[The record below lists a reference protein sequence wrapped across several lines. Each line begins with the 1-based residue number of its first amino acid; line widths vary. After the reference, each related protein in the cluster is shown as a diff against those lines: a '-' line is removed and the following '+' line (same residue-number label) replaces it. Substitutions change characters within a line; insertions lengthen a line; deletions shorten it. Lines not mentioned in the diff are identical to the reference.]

1 MKEIIKRYLT
11 SESVTEGHPDKVC
24 DKIADTILDA
34 YLAQDKNAHVAC
46 EVVATTNYV
55 LVMGEV
61 TANAK
66 VDVEKIVRETVAA
79 IGYNDKALGFNAN
92 DLEVEIRLNHQSPDI
107 AMGVGDDEGA
117 GDQGMMF
124 GFACSDTEELMPAPI
139 MYSHKLTKRLA
150 DLRKNNVV
158 SFLRP
163 DGKAQVTAEYEN
175 DVLKRIDNVVVSTQH
190 DETIST
196 EDLRKYVKEEV
207 IKKVIPGHLL
217 DENTKYFINPTGRFV
232 IGGPTGD
239 SGLTGRKIIVDTYG
253 SACHNGGGA
262 FSGKDPSKVDRSAA
276 YACRYIAKNLVASG
290 IIDKVEVGMS
300 YAIGVAEPTSIMI
313 ETFGK
318 DFKYNL
324 TKSDL
329 DTMIRSIFYTK
340 PKDIIEKLDLREPFY
355 SKTTNYGHFG
365 RDSFSWEKTDKVKEI
380 LNYIEKIN
388 KNL

>member
-66 VDVEKIVRETVAA
+66 VDVEKIVRETVAE

-124 GFACSDTEELMPAPI
+124 GFACRDTEELMPAPI
-139 MYSHKLTKRLA
+139 MYSHKLTKKLA

-158 SFLRP
+158 TFLRP

-190 DETIST
+190 DETINT

-207 IKKVIPGHLL
+207 IKKVIPAHLL

-324 TKSDL
+324 SKSDVA
-329 DTMIRSIFYTK
+329 TMIRSIFYTK
-340 PKDIIEKLDLREPFY
+340 PKDIIEKLDLREPIY

-365 RDSFSWEKTDKVKEI
+365 RDGFSWEKTDKVKEI

>member
-1 MKEIIKRYLT
+1 MKEIIKKYLT

-46 EVVATTNYV
+46 EVVATTNFV

-66 VDVEKIVRETVAA
+66 VDVEKKVRETVAE
-79 IGYNDKALGFNAN
+79 IGYNDKALGFNAD
-92 DLEVEIRLNHQSPDI
+92 DLEVEIRLNEQSPDI

-124 GFACSDTEELMPAPI
+124 GFACNDTEELMPAPI

-150 DLRKNNVV
+150 DLRKNSVV
-158 SFLRP
+158 TFLRP

-196 EDLRKYVKEEV
+196 EDLRKFVKEEV
-207 IKKVIPGHLL
+207 IEKVIPSHLL
-217 DENTKYFINPTGRFV
+217 DEKTKYFINPTGRFV

-324 TKSDL
+324 SKSDVA
-329 DTMIRSIFYTK
+329 TMIRSIFYTK
-340 PKDIIEKLDLREPFY
+340 PKDIIEKLDLREPIY

-365 RDSFSWEKTDKVKEI
+365 RDGFSWEKTDKVKEI

>member
-79 IGYNDKALGFNAN
+79 IGYNDKALGFNAS
-92 DLEVEIRLNHQSPDI
+92 DLEIEIRLNQQSPDI

-124 GFACSDTEELMPAPI
+124 GFACRDTEELMPAPI

-190 DETIST
+190 DESIST

-207 IKKVIPGHLL
+207 IKKVIPAHLL

-324 TKSDL
+324 TKSDV

-340 PKDIIEKLDLREPFY
+340 PKDIIEKLDLREPIY

-365 RDSFSWEKTDKVKEI
+365 RSGFSWEKTDKVKEI
-380 LNYIEKIN
+380 LNYIEKTN

>member
-1 MKEIIKRYLT
+1 MEKEIKFLT

-24 DKIADTILDA
+24 DKIADSILDE

-46 EVVATTNYV
+46 EVVATTDFV

-61 TANAK
+61 SANASVNIEK
-66 VDVEKIVRETVAA
+66 VVRDTVAE
-79 IGYNDKALGFNAN
+79 IGYTDPKLGFS
-92 DLEVEIRLNHQSPDI
+92 DKSLEVEIRLNQQSPDI

-124 GFACSDTEELMPAPI
+124 GLACKDTEELMPAPI

-175 DVLKRIDNVVVSTQH
+175 DKLKRIDNVVVSTQH

-207 IKKVIPGHLL
+207 IKKVIPAHLL

-324 TKSDL
+324 SKSDVA
-329 DTMIRSIFYTK
+329 TMIRSIFYTK
-340 PKDIIEKLDLREPFY
+340 PKDIIEKLDLREPIY

-365 RDSFSWEKTDKVKEI
+365 RSGFSWEKTDKVKEI

>member
-66 VDVEKIVRETVAA
+66 VDVEKIVRETVAE

-92 DLEVEIRLNHQSPDI
+92 DLEIEIRLNHQSPDI

-124 GFACSDTEELMPAPI
+124 GFACRDTEELMPAPI
-139 MYSHKLTKRLA
+139 IYSHKLTKRLA

-207 IKKVIPGHLL
+207 IKKVIPAHLL

-324 TKSDL
+324 SKSDVA
-329 DTMIRSIFYTK
+329 TMIRSIFYTK
-340 PKDIIEKLDLREPFY
+340 PKDIIEKLDLREPIY

-365 RDSFSWEKTDKVKEI
+365 HSGFSWEKTDKVKEI
-380 LNYIEKIN
+380 LDYIEKTN

>member
-66 VDVEKIVRETVAA
+66 VDVEKIVRETVAE

-124 GFACSDTEELMPAPI
+124 GFACRDTEELMPAPI

-207 IKKVIPGHLL
+207 IKKVIPAHLL

-324 TKSDL
+324 SKSDVS
-329 DTMIRSIFYTK
+329 TMIRSIFYTK
-340 PKDIIEKLDLREPFY
+340 PKDIIEKLDLREPIY

-365 RDSFSWEKTDKVKEI
+365 RDGFSWEKTDKVKEI
-380 LNYIEKIN
+380 LDYIEKIN

>member
-1 MKEIIKRYLT
+1 M
-11 SESVTEGHPDKVC
+11 
-24 DKIADTILDA
+24 
-34 YLAQDKNAHVAC
+34 
-46 EVVATTNYV
+46 
-55 LVMGEV
+55 
-61 TANAK
+61 
-66 VDVEKIVRETVAA
+66 
-79 IGYNDKALGFNAN
+79 
-92 DLEVEIRLNHQSPDI
+92 
-107 AMGVGDDEGA
+107 
-117 GDQGMMF
+117 
-124 GFACSDTEELMPAPI
+124 
-139 MYSHKLTKRLA
+139 
-150 DLRKNNVV
+150 
-158 SFLRP
+158 
-163 DGKAQVTAEYEN
+163 
-175 DVLKRIDNVVVSTQH
+175 
-190 DETIST
+190 
-196 EDLRKYVKEEV
+196 
-207 IKKVIPGHLL
+207 
-217 DENTKYFINPTGRFV
+217 

-324 TKSDL
+324 SKSDVA
-329 DTMIRSIFYTK
+329 TMIRSIFYTK
-340 PKDIIEKLDLREPFY
+340 PKDIIEKLDLREPIY

-365 RDSFSWEKTDKVKEI
+365 RDGFSWEKTDKVKEI

>member
-66 VDVEKIVRETVAA
+66 VDVEKIVRETVAE

-124 GFACSDTEELMPAPI
+124 GFACRDTEELMPAPI

-207 IKKVIPGHLL
+207 IKKVIPAHLL

-290 IIDKVEVGMS
+290 IIDKVEIGMS

-324 TKSDL
+324 SKSDVA
-329 DTMIRSIFYTK
+329 TMIRSIFYTK
-340 PKDIIEKLDLREPFY
+340 PKEIIEKLDLREPIY

-365 RDSFSWEKTDKVKEI
+365 RDGFSWEKTDKVKEI
-380 LNYIEKIN
+380 LNYIEKTN

>member
-34 YLAQDKNAHVAC
+34 YLMQDKNAHVAC
-46 EVVATTNYV
+46 EVVATTNFV

-61 TANAK
+61 SANAK
-66 VDVEKIVRETVAA
+66 VDIDALVRDTVAE
-79 IGYNDKALGFNAN
+79 IGYNDKALGFNAA
-92 DLEVEIRLNHQSPDI
+92 DLEVEMRLNQQSSDI

-124 GFACSDTEELMPAPI
+124 GFASNETEELMPAPI
-139 MYSHKLTKRLA
+139 IYSHKLTKRLA
-150 DLRKNNVV
+150 DLRKENVV
-158 SFLRP
+158 KFLRP

-190 DETIST
+190 DESITT
-196 EDLRKYVKEEV
+196 DDLRKFVKEEV
-207 IKKVIPGHLL
+207 IKKVIPEALL

-324 TKSDL
+324 TKTDVAK
-329 DTMIRSIFYTK
+329 MIRSIFYTK
-340 PKDIIEKLDLREPFY
+340 PKDIINGLNLREPIY
-355 SKTTNYGHFG
+355 ANTTNYGHFG
-365 RDSFSWEKTDKVKEI
+365 RSGFSWEKTDKVKEI
-380 LNYIEKIN
+380 LNYIEKTN
-388 KNL
+388 RNL

>member
-1 MKEIIKRYLT
+1 MKEIIKKYLT

-46 EVVATTNYV
+46 EVVATTNFV

-66 VDVEKIVRETVAA
+66 VDVEKIVRETVAE
-79 IGYNDKALGFNAN
+79 IGYNDKALGFNVD
-92 DLEVEIRLNHQSPDI
+92 DLEVEIRLNEQSPDI

-150 DLRKNNVV
+150 DLRKNNEV

-196 EDLRKYVKEEV
+196 EDLRKFVKEEV
-207 IKKVIPGHLL
+207 IEKVIPAHLL
-217 DENTKYFINPTGRFV
+217 DENTKYYINPTGRFV

-324 TKSDL
+324 SKSDVA
-329 DTMIRSIFYTK
+329 TMIRSIFYTK
-340 PKDIIEKLDLREPFY
+340 PKDIIEKLDLREPIY

-365 RDSFSWEKTDKVKEI
+365 RDGFSWEKTDKVKEI

>member
-11 SESVTEGHPDKVC
+11 SESVTEGNPDKVC

-66 VDVEKIVRETVAA
+66 VDVEKIVRETVAE

-124 GFACSDTEELMPAPI
+124 GFACRDTEELMPAPI

-207 IKKVIPGHLL
+207 IKKVIPARLL

-290 IIDKVEVGMS
+290 IIDKVEVGLS

-324 TKSDL
+324 SKSDVA
-329 DTMIRSIFYTK
+329 TMIRSIFYTK
-340 PKDIIEKLDLREPFY
+340 PKDIIEKLDLREPIY

-365 RDSFSWEKTDKVKEI
+365 RSAFSWEKIDKVKEI

>member
-66 VDVEKIVRETVAA
+66 VDVEKIVRETVAE

-124 GFACSDTEELMPAPI
+124 GFACRDTEELMPAPI

-150 DLRKNNVV
+150 ELRKNNVV

-207 IKKVIPGHLL
+207 IKKVIPAHLL

-324 TKSDL
+324 SKSDVA
-329 DTMIRSIFYTK
+329 TMIRSIFYTK
-340 PKDIIEKLDLREPFY
+340 PKDIIEKLDLREPIY

-365 RDSFSWEKTDKVKEI
+365 RDGFSWEKTDKVKEI
-380 LNYIEKIN
+380 LNYIEKTN

>member
-1 MKEIIKRYLT
+1 MKEIIKKYLT

-66 VDVEKIVRETVAA
+66 VDVEKIVRETVAE

-124 GFACSDTEELMPAPI
+124 GFACRDTEELMPAPI

-150 DLRKNNVV
+150 DLRKNSVV
-158 SFLRP
+158 TFLRP

-196 EDLRKYVKEEV
+196 EDLRKFVKEEV
-207 IKKVIPGHLL
+207 IEKVIPSHLL
-217 DENTKYFINPTGRFV
+217 DEKTKYFINPTGRFV

-290 IIDKVEVGMS
+290 IIDQVEVGMS

-324 TKSDL
+324 SKSDVA
-329 DTMIRSIFYTK
+329 TMIRSIFYTK
-340 PKDIIEKLDLREPFY
+340 PKDIIEKLDLREPIY

-365 RDSFSWEKTDKVKEI
+365 RDGFSWEKTDKVKEI

>member
-107 AMGVGDDEGA
+107 AMGVGYDEGA

-124 GFACSDTEELMPAPI
+124 GFACRDTEELMPAPI

-207 IKKVIPGHLL
+207 IKKVIPAHLL

-324 TKSDL
+324 SKSDVA
-329 DTMIRSIFYTK
+329 TMIRSIFYTK
-340 PKDIIEKLDLREPFY
+340 PKDIIEKLDLREPIY

-365 RDSFSWEKTDKVKEI
+365 RSGFSWEKTDKVKEI
-380 LNYIEKIN
+380 LNYIEKTN

>member
-34 YLAQDKNAHVAC
+34 YLMQDKNAHVAC
-46 EVVATTNYV
+46 EVVATTNFV

-61 TANAK
+61 SANAK
-66 VDVEKIVRETVAA
+66 VDIDALVRDTVAE
-79 IGYNDKALGFNAN
+79 IGYNDKALGFNAA
-92 DLEVEIRLNHQSPDI
+92 DLEVEVRLNQQSSDI

-124 GFACSDTEELMPAPI
+124 GFASNETEELMPAPI
-139 MYSHKLTKRLA
+139 IYSHKLTKRLA
-150 DLRKNNVV
+150 DLRKENVV
-158 SFLRP
+158 KFLRP

-190 DETIST
+190 DESITT
-196 EDLRKYVKEEV
+196 DDLRKFVKEEV
-207 IKKVIPGHLL
+207 IKKVIPEALL

-318 DFKYNL
+318 GFKYNL
-324 TKSDL
+324 TKTDVAK
-329 DTMIRSIFYTK
+329 MIRSIFYTK
-340 PKDIIEKLDLREPFY
+340 PKDIINGLNLREPIY
-355 SKTTNYGHFG
+355 ANTTNYGHFG
-365 RDSFSWEKTDKVKEI
+365 RSGFSWEKTDKVKEI

>member
-66 VDVEKIVRETVAA
+66 VDVEKIVRETVAE

-124 GFACSDTEELMPAPI
+124 GFACRDTEELMPAPI
-139 MYSHKLTKRLA
+139 MYSHKLTKKLA

-158 SFLRP
+158 TFLRP

-190 DETIST
+190 DESIST

-324 TKSDL
+324 SKSDVA
-329 DTMIRSIFYTK
+329 TMIRSIFYTK
-340 PKDIIEKLDLREPFY
+340 PKDIIEKLDLREPIY

-365 RDSFSWEKTDKVKEI
+365 RDGFSWEKTDKVKEI

>member
-66 VDVEKIVRETVAA
+66 VDVEKIVRETVAE

-124 GFACSDTEELMPAPI
+124 GFACRDTEELMPAPI

-158 SFLRP
+158 TFLRP

-190 DETIST
+190 DESIST

-207 IKKVIPGHLL
+207 IKKVIPAHLL

-324 TKSDL
+324 SKSDVA
-329 DTMIRSIFYTK
+329 TMIRSIFYTK
-340 PKDIIEKLDLREPFY
+340 PKDIIEKLDLREPIY

-365 RDSFSWEKTDKVKEI
+365 RDGFSWEKTDKVKEI

>member
-1 MKEIIKRYLT
+1 MKEIIKKYLT

-46 EVVATTNYV
+46 EVVATTNFV

-66 VDVEKIVRETVAA
+66 VDVEKKVRETVAE
-79 IGYNDKALGFNAN
+79 IGYNDKALGFNAD
-92 DLEVEIRLNHQSPDI
+92 DLEVEIRLNEQSPDI

-124 GFACSDTEELMPAPI
+124 GFACRDTEELMPAPI

-150 DLRKNNVV
+150 DLRKNSVV
-158 SFLRP
+158 TFLRP

-196 EDLRKYVKEEV
+196 EDLRKFVKEEV
-207 IKKVIPGHLL
+207 IEKVIPSHLL
-217 DENTKYFINPTGRFV
+217 DEKTKYFINPTGRFV

-324 TKSDL
+324 SKSDVA
-329 DTMIRSIFYTK
+329 TMIRSIFYTK
-340 PKDIIEKLDLREPFY
+340 PKDIIEKLDLREPIY

-365 RDSFSWEKTDKVKEI
+365 RDGFSWEKTDKVKEI

>member
-66 VDVEKIVRETVAA
+66 VDVEKIVRETVAE
-79 IGYNDKALGFNAN
+79 IGYNDKALGFNAS
-92 DLEVEIRLNHQSPDI
+92 DLEIEIRLNHQSPDI

-324 TKSDL
+324 SKSDVA
-329 DTMIRSIFYTK
+329 TMIRSIFYTK
-340 PKDIIEKLDLREPFY
+340 PKDIIEKLDLREPIY

-365 RDSFSWEKTDKVKEI
+365 RDGFSWEKTDKVKEI

>member
-124 GFACSDTEELMPAPI
+124 GFACRDTEELMPAPI

-207 IKKVIPGHLL
+207 IKKVIPAHLL

-290 IIDKVEVGMS
+290 VIDKVEVGMS

-324 TKSDL
+324 SKSDVA
-329 DTMIRSIFYTK
+329 TMIRSIFYTK
-340 PKDIIEKLDLREPFY
+340 PKDIIEKLDLREPIY

-365 RDSFSWEKTDKVKEI
+365 RSGFSWEKTDKVKEI
-380 LNYIEKIN
+380 LNYIEKTN

>member
-1 MKEIIKRYLT
+1 MKEIIKRYFT

-66 VDVEKIVRETVAA
+66 VDVEKIVRETVAE

-124 GFACSDTEELMPAPI
+124 GFACRDTEELMPAPI

-158 SFLRP
+158 TFLRP

-207 IKKVIPGHLL
+207 IEKVIPGHLL

-324 TKSDL
+324 SKSDAA
-329 DTMIRSIFYTK
+329 TMIRSIFYTK
-340 PKDIIEKLDLREPFY
+340 PKDIIEKLDLREPIY

-365 RDSFSWEKTDKVKEI
+365 RDGFSWEKTDKVKEI
-380 LNYIEKIN
+380 LDYIEKIN

>member
-66 VDVEKIVRETVAA
+66 VDVERIVRETVAE
-79 IGYNDKALGFNAN
+79 IGYNDKALGFNAS

-124 GFACSDTEELMPAPI
+124 GFACRDTEELMPAPI

-150 DLRKNNVV
+150 YLRKNNVV

-207 IKKVIPGHLL
+207 IKKVIPAHLL

-324 TKSDL
+324 SKSDVA
-329 DTMIRSIFYTK
+329 TMIRSIFYTK
-340 PKDIIEKLDLREPFY
+340 PKDIIEKLDLREPIY

-365 RDSFSWEKTDKVKEI
+365 RSGFSWEKTDKVKEI

>member
-66 VDVEKIVRETVAA
+66 VDVEKIVRETVAE
-79 IGYNDKALGFNAN
+79 IGYNDKALGFNAS
-92 DLEVEIRLNHQSPDI
+92 DLEIEIRLNHQSPDI

-124 GFACSDTEELMPAPI
+124 GFACRDTEELMPAPI

-150 DLRKNNVV
+150 DLRKNHVV

-163 DGKAQVTAEYEN
+163 DGKSQVTAEYEN

-207 IKKVIPGHLL
+207 IKKVIPAHLL

-324 TKSDL
+324 SKSDVA
-329 DTMIRSIFYTK
+329 TMIRSIFYTK
-340 PKDIIEKLDLREPFY
+340 PKEIIEKLDLREPIY

-365 RDSFSWEKTDKVKEI
+365 RSGFSWEKTDKVKEI
-380 LNYIEKIN
+380 LNYIEKTN

>member
-34 YLAQDKNAHVAC
+34 YLMQDKNAHVAC
-46 EVVATTNYV
+46 EVVATTNFV

-61 TANAK
+61 SANAK
-66 VDVEKIVRETVAA
+66 VDIDALVRDTVAE
-79 IGYNDKALGFNAN
+79 IGYNDKALGFNAA
-92 DLEVEIRLNHQSPDI
+92 DLEVEVRLNQQSSDI

-124 GFACSDTEELMPAPI
+124 GFASNETEELMPAPI
-139 MYSHKLTKRLA
+139 IYSHKLTKRLA
-150 DLRKNNVV
+150 DLRKGNVV
-158 SFLRP
+158 KFLRP

-190 DETIST
+190 DESITT
-196 EDLRKYVKEEV
+196 ADLRKFVKEEV
-207 IKKVIPGHLL
+207 IKKVIPEALL

-324 TKSDL
+324 TKTDVAK
-329 DTMIRSIFYTK
+329 MIRSIFYTK
-340 PKDIIEKLDLREPFY
+340 PKDIINGLNLREPIY
-355 SKTTNYGHFG
+355 ANTTNYGHFG
-365 RDSFSWEKTDKVKEI
+365 RSGFSWEKTDKVKEI

>member
-66 VDVEKIVRETVAA
+66 VDVEKIVRETVAE
-79 IGYNDKALGFNAN
+79 IGYNDKELGFNAS
-92 DLEVEIRLNHQSPDI
+92 DLEIEIRLNQQSPDI

-124 GFACSDTEELMPAPI
+124 GFACRDTEELMPAPI

-207 IKKVIPGHLL
+207 IKKVIPAHLL

-340 PKDIIEKLDLREPFY
+340 PKDIIEKLDLREPIY

-365 RDSFSWEKTDKVKEI
+365 RDGFSWEKTDKVKEI
-380 LNYIEKIN
+380 LNYIEKTN

>member
-79 IGYNDKALGFNAN
+79 IGYNDKALGFNAS
-92 DLEVEIRLNHQSPDI
+92 DLEIEIRLNQQSPDI

-324 TKSDL
+324 SKSDVA
-329 DTMIRSIFYTK
+329 TMIRSIFYTK
-340 PKDIIEKLDLREPFY
+340 PKEIIEKLDLREPIY

-365 RDSFSWEKTDKVKEI
+365 RDGFSWEKTDKVKEI

>member
-1 MKEIIKRYLT
+1 MKEIIKKYLT

-66 VDVEKIVRETVAA
+66 VDVEKIVRETVAE
-79 IGYNDKALGFNAN
+79 IGYNDKALGFNAS

-124 GFACSDTEELMPAPI
+124 GFACRDTEELMPAPI

-207 IKKVIPGHLL
+207 IKKVIPAHLL

-324 TKSDL
+324 SKSDVS
-329 DTMIRSIFYTK
+329 TMIRSIFYTK
-340 PKDIIEKLDLREPFY
+340 PKDIIEKLDLREPIY

-365 RDSFSWEKTDKVKEI
+365 RSGFSWEKTDKVKEI
-380 LNYIEKIN
+380 LAYIEKIN